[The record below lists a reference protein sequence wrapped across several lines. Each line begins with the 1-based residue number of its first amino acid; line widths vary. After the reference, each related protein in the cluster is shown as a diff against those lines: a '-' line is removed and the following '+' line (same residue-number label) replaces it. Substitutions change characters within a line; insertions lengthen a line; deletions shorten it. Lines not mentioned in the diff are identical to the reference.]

1 MTESNA
7 DSGFTMVMIE
17 KHVSRTVNATRLED
31 IGHNLFKKRGGAMER
46 GSLLLALMMIQ
57 IGLKQLMKDMRKS
70 FQHLDVRSSLEDIG
84 YKDMCFLILEKSIG
98 DIIQNLVFLAS
109 GRVKI
114 L

>member
-31 IGHNLFKKRGGAMER
+31 IGHNLKGAMER